1 MSTTMTAL
9 NASSIKYAEF
19 VRLTTPSATYTFC
32 SAAAPITVNSITFV
46 GLGSLLGIGEIQ
58 QDIKASSYD
67 LKLML
72 TGIDPANIALIL
84 GNNIKGSTVEI
95 WRGFLDANNQIIT
108 TPTQQFFKRYQG
120 IVNNFAIN
128 EEYNESLRTRIA
140 TAIASCSSMRFVL
153 ENRVTGVRTNES
165 SWQFFYPNDTSM
177 NRVPIIASTYFDFG
191 KPPAS
196 GGQTDPVYGGG
207 VGGGGNVETIPETA
221 SDGSG
226 GSGNGGGG

>member
-19 VRLTTPSATYTFC
+19 VRLTTPDATYTFC
-32 SAAAPITVNSITFV
+32 SAAAPITVSGITFV

-120 IVNNFAIN
+120 IVSNFAIN
-128 EEYNESLRTRIA
+128 EDFNEQLRTRIA
-140 TAIASCSSMRFVL
+140 TAVASCSSMRFVL

-177 NRVPIIASTYFDFG
+177 NRVPVIASTYFDFG
-191 KPPAS
+191 KQPIR
-196 GGQTDPVYGGG
+196 
-207 VGGGGNVETIPETA
+207 GGNNEPVEGLGF
-221 SDGSG
+221 DGNATTFTGESG
-226 GSGNGGGG
+226 NDSPSNGGGA